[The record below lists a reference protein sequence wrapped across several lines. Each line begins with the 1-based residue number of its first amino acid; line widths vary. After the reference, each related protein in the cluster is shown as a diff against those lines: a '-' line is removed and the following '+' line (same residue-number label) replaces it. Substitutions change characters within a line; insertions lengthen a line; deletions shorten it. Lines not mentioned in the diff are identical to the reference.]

1 MDLCV
6 GKDTCL
12 VKGRM
17 SCRSEKSSSV
27 ALRRAL
33 MVVCFCMQVEFMGE
47 QQRKLQ
53 GELEQRE
60 QQVQELQRARNE
72 MYEKLMEAENSKGRH
87 DEACLHKELT
97 QLQVGAGRKGGGQGN
112 AEALGEGAVE
122 LGRGE
127 VPTVPV
133 TARPRTC
140 RPRRM
145 PTWSASASRPP
156 RRTSA
161 RRGFCV
167 SCVTRPSGRAAGS
180 GSHIRSCRWV

>member
-1 MDLCV
+1 MPQQARVLWAVGGFGGHSGRCTGGEAYFNQRAGYTCV
-6 GKDTCL
+6 EKETCL

-87 DEACLHKELT
+87 DEARLHKELA
-97 QLQVGAGRKGGGQGN
+97 QLQVGAGREGQGQ
-112 AEALGEGAVE
+112 
-122 LGRGE
+122 R
-127 VPTVPV
+127 P
-133 TARPRTC
+133 ARQ
-140 RPRRM
+140 
-145 PTWSASASRPP
+145 
-156 RRTSA
+156 
-161 RRGFCV
+161 
-167 SCVTRPSGRAAGS
+167 
-180 GSHIRSCRWV
+180 

>member
-1 MDLCV
+1 MRWGDTAAGAQVQGRISTSGRVDLCV

-72 MYEKLMEAENSKGRH
+72 MYEKLMEAENNKGRH
-87 DEACLHKELT
+87 DEARLHKELA
-97 QLQVGAGRKGGGQGN
+97 QLQVRAGRRGKRSVWGGN
-112 AEALGEGAVE
+112 
-122 LGRGE
+122 R
-127 VPTVPV
+127 PTIPV
-133 TARPRTC
+133 TAWPQ
-140 RPRRM
+140 
-145 PTWSASASRPP
+145 S
-156 RRTSA
+156 
-161 RRGFCV
+161 V
-167 SCVTRPSGRAAGS
+167 
-180 GSHIRSCRWV
+180 